1 MNHHPGIRRRH
12 SIRLKGY
19 DYSQPGAYFVTIVTQ
34 DRLCLF
40 GDVVGGTVR
49 LNGAGR
55 LAQAAWERLPCRFP
69 GIDLD
74 AFVVMPNHIH
84 GIIAINGPVGAPP
97 AGAPDATGASD
108 PVGTV
113 GAPLVG
119 APDATGAPDPVG
131 TVGAPLVGAPD
142 AAGAPDATGAPD
154 PVGTAGAPPVGAP
167 DAAGAADPVG
177 TVGAPLVGA
186 PDATGAPDP
195 VGTVG
200 APLVGAP
207 DPVGTVGAPLV
218 GALPSRATTR
228 GARATTRGARA
239 TTRGARATTRG
250 APTVGDVVGAYK
262 SLTTV
267 EYTRGVRAM
276 DWPPFRRRLWQRN
289 YYERIVRDDESRD
302 RIRQYILDNPAQWG
316 SDRENP
322 IAARP
327 RDGAP

>member
-1 MNHHPGIRRRH
+1 MNHDPGIRGRR

-49 LNGAGR
+49 LNDAGR

-84 GIIAINGPVGAPP
+84 GIIAINGRVGAPP
-97 AGAPDATGASD
+97 AGAPDPA
-108 PVGTV
+108 
-113 GAPLVG
+113 
-119 APDATGAPDPVG
+119 
-131 TVGAPLVGAPD
+131 
-142 AAGAPDATGAPD
+142 
-154 PVGTAGAPPVGAP
+154 
-167 DAAGAADPVG
+167 
-177 TVGAPLVGA
+177 
-186 PDATGAPDP
+186 
-195 VGTVG
+195 
-200 APLVGAP
+200 
-207 DPVGTVGAPLV
+207 GTVGAPLV
-218 GALPSRATTR
+218 GALPSRAP
-228 GARATTRGARA
+228 
-239 TTRGARATTRG
+239 TRG

-262 SLTTV
+262 SVTTV
-267 EYTRGVRAM
+267 EYTRGVRAL

-289 YYERIVRDDESRD
+289 YYERIVRDDAFLD
-302 RIRQYILDNPAQWG
+302 RVRRYILDNPAQWG

-327 RDGAP
+327 RDGTP

>member
-1 MNHHPGIRRRH
+1 MNHYPGIRRRH

-97 AGAPDATGASD
+97 AGAPDATGA
-108 PVGTV
+108 
-113 GAPLVG
+113 
-119 APDATGAPDPVG
+119 PDAAGVADPAGAPDPVG
-131 TVGAPLVGAPD
+131 TVGAPLVGARNPD
-142 AAGAPDATGAPD
+142 G
-154 PVGTAGAPPVGAP
+154 
-167 DAAGAADPVG
+167 
-177 TVGAPLVGA
+177 
-186 PDATGAPDP
+186 
-195 VGTVG
+195 
-200 APLVGAP
+200 
-207 DPVGTVGAPLV
+207 
-218 GALPSRATTR
+218 
-228 GARATTRGARA
+228 
-239 TTRGARATTRG
+239 RATTRG

-267 EYTRGVRAM
+267 EYTRGVRAL
-276 DWPPFRRRLWQRN
+276 DWPPFRRRLWPRN

>member
-34 DRLCLF
+34 DRWCLF
-40 GDVVGGTVR
+40 GDVIGGTVR

-74 AFVVMPNHIH
+74 AFVVMPNHMH

-97 AGAPDATGASD
+97 AGAPDAAGAPDPVGTVGAPPAGAPDATGAPDPVGTAGAPLVGAPDATGAPDPVGTAGAPPAGAPDATGAPDPVGTVGAPPAGAPDAAGAPD

-131 TVGAPLVGAPD
+131 TVGAPLVGARN
-142 AAGAPDATGAPD
+142 GRAP
-154 PVGTAGAPPVGAP
+154 
-167 DAAGAADPVG
+167 
-177 TVGAPLVGA
+177 
-186 PDATGAPDP
+186 
-195 VGTVG
+195 
-200 APLVGAP
+200 
-207 DPVGTVGAPLV
+207 
-218 GALPSRATTR
+218 
-228 GARATTRGARA
+228 
-239 TTRGARATTRG
+239 TRG

-267 EYTRGVRAM
+267 EYTRGVRA
-276 DWPPFRRRLWQRN
+276 LG
-289 YYERIVRDDESRD
+289 
-302 RIRQYILDNPAQWG
+302 L
-316 SDRENP
+316 
-322 IAARP
+322 AAVPEAAMAAELLRTH
-327 RDGAP
+327 RAG